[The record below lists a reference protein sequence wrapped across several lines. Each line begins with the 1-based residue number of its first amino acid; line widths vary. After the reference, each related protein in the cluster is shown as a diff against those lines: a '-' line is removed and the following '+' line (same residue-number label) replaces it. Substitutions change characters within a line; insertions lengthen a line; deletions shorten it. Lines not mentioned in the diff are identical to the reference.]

1 MEKICHNSSEM
12 YLNPRTKI
20 HRNTYFR
27 VPHQQLPITAGEI
40 RQQFKQFAREMDGR
54 SADAC
59 LDFFY
64 KKDKESGIYEFVDA
78 DAEEEVAEIMGVK
91 VIEFCEEE
99 EVDSDGELIRSN
111 GMNEGD
117 IARHRENIAM
127 IRTGL
132 KKIGA
137 ISDSDSF
144 SSDDSSDSSSD
155 DSSDSDS
162 SA

>member
-1 MEKICHNSSEM
+1 M
-12 YLNPRTKI
+12 YLNPQTRVYKGA
-20 HRNTYFR
+20 YFR
-27 VPHQQLPITAGEI
+27 VPHQQLPMTAGEI
-40 RQQFKQFAREMDGR
+40 RRQFKQFAREMDGR

-59 LDFFY
+59 LEFFY
-64 KKDKESGIYEFVDA
+64 KKDKETGIYEFIDA

-99 EVDSDGELIRSN
+99 EVDSEGELIHSN
-111 GMNEGD
+111 GMNAAD

-137 ISDSDSF
+137 M
-144 SSDDSSDSSSD
+144 SSDPDSSDSSSSD
-155 DSSDSDS
+155 SSSSDSDS
-162 SA
+162 DASTG